1 MELVVVVVVGVAV
14 GVLMAVVVELAGI
27 PGIAVGMGRFAVLVV
42 ELVSVVVGVVG
53 NAEVD
58 PEDAVVV
65 VVVDEV
71 DPLTDAVVPFVTA

>member
-1 MELVVVVVVGVAV
+1 MELGVVVVVGVAV

-27 PGIAVGMGRFAVLVV
+27 PEIAVGMVRFAVLVV

>member
-1 MELVVVVVVGVAV
+1 MELGVVVVVGVAV

-27 PGIAVGMGRFAVLVV
+27 LGIAVGMVRFAVLVV